1 VTGHRSWSEARRED
15 KGMPHRHTRAKI
27 RLLLAGGAV
36 RSAWLTEMVLKLAEK
51 RPDEVLDVV
60 TAVLSAHE
68 ELPDAEFRQQ
78 AADFISRNEGLM
90 QQLDTG
96 AFPVMEPTE

>member
-1 VTGHRSWSEARRED
+1 MPRGWNETDPD
-15 KGMPHRHTRAKI
+15 KGLPHRHTRAKI
-27 RLLLAGGAV
+27 RLLLAGGSM
-36 RSAWLTEMVLKLAEK
+36 RSQWLTEMVLKLAEK
-51 RPDEVLDVV
+51 RPGEVLDVV

-68 ELPDAEFRQQ
+68 ELPDAEFRRQ